1 MKICVISDIHSST
14 LWKDIVARERNGVDR
29 FVFLGDYFDSKAE
42 DITSDEQ
49 VDNFDD
55 ILEFKE
61 EFGNV
66 DLLIGNHDL
75 QYIGGARTNQ
85 FKLHTQ
91 MLVDD
96 TLMDLVRN
104 GTLQVCVAYDGY
116 LFSHAGISSVWMKEH
131 GLASITDINNAFR
144 YNPLLVD
151 FVTKPNGSLSG
162 DNIYQSPLWIR
173 PNSLCEFALSNYHQV
188 VGHTRIEEVAVI
200 PKGDKQLVFM
210 DTELREYVVIDT
222 VETVLTNKIIRK
234 LWQKLQ

>member
-1 MKICVISDIHSST
+1 MKICAISDIHGST
-14 LWKDIVARERNGVDR
+14 LWKDIVARERNGIDH
-29 FVFLGDYFDSKAE
+29 FVFLGDYFDSKSR
-42 DITSDEQ
+42 DTTPDEQ
-49 VDNFDD
+49 ANNFDD

-96 TLMDLVRN
+96 TLMNLIRN

-131 GLASITDINNAFR
+131 GLASIANINNAFR

-151 FVTKPNGSLSG
+151 FVNKPNGSLSG

-173 PNSLCEFALSNYHQV
+173 PNSLCEFALSDYHQV
-188 VGHTRIEEVAVI
+188 VGHTRIEEVTVI

-210 DTELREYVVIDT
+210 DTELREYVVI
-222 VETVLTNKIIRK
+222 ETKNNINHLKIK
-234 LWQKLQ
+234 KV

>member
-1 MKICVISDIHSST
+1 MKICVISDIHGST
-14 LWKDIVARERNGVDR
+14 LWKDIVTRERNGIDC
-29 FVFLGDYFDSKAE
+29 FVFLGDYFDSKGG
-42 DITSDEQ
+42 DILSQDQ
-49 VDNFDD
+49 ADNFDD

-75 QYIGGARTNQ
+75 QYIGGARTGQ

-104 GTLQVCVAYDGY
+104 STLQVCVAYDGY

-131 GLASITDINNAFR
+131 ALASIVDINNAFR

-151 FVTKPNGSLSG
+151 FVERENSSSCG

-173 PNSLCEFALSNYHQV
+173 PNSFIEVALPGYHQL
-188 VGHTRIEEVAVI
+188 VGHTRIKEVTII
-200 PKGDKQLVFM
+200 PKEDKQLVFM

-222 VETVLTNKIIRK
+222 ENNINHLTIKK
-234 LWQKLQ
+234 V